1 MTGIPLLDTH
11 AWVWWI
17 EHDLRLPRAA
27 FDALEQ
33 LPADSRPYLCDI
45 SLWEVAMLVERRRL
59 VLRIPLREWLE
70 ATAHPQSVQLLS
82 ITPAI
87 AAEVAA
93 QPDSFHRD
101 PADRIIVA
109 ASRVLQLP
117 LLTHDPRIT
126 RSRLAKRWTV

>member
-1 MTGIPLLDTH
+1 VTRTPLLDTH
-11 AWVWWI
+11 AWVWWV
-17 EHDLRLPRAA
+17 EHDPRLPRAA

-33 LPADSRPYLCDI
+33 LPADSRPYLCEI

-59 VLRIPLREWLE
+59 VLGIPLREWLD
-70 ATAHPQSVQLLS
+70 ATTNPKSVQLLS

-93 QPDSFHRD
+93 LPDSFHRD

-117 LLTHDPRIT
+117 LLTDDHRIT
-126 RSRLAKRWTV
+126 RSRLITRWTV

>member
-1 MTGIPLLDTH
+1 VTRTPLLDTH
-11 AWVWWI
+11 AWVWWV
-17 EHDLRLPRAA
+17 EHDPRLPRAA

-33 LPADSRPYLCDI
+33 LPADSRPYLCEI
-45 SLWEVAMLVERRRL
+45 SLWEVAMLVDRRRL
-59 VLRIPLREWLE
+59 VLRIPLREWLD
-70 ATAHPQSVQLLS
+70 ATTHPKSVQLLS

-93 QPDSFHRD
+93 LPDNFQRD

-117 LLTHDPRIT
+117 LLTHDRRIT
-126 RSRLAKRWTV
+126 RSRLAARWTV